1 MKFTRVLVVIST
13 IAALPLCAQAENTGT
28 ANPFDFAA
36 SKKKAERE
44 AKLATTDAASRVVG
58 GELAAEGAWPWQV
71 GLVVAGRPVG
81 ADTHFCGGSM
91 VLDNWVL
98 TAAHCVQ
105 HTDKNGEQFVL
116 APQQFN
122 VIAGTNTLKPDVGD
136 VVQVAGVYPHPNYDP
151 KGFDNDIALVKLAR
165 APKSKYQTITVP
177 NAEFGEVLDR
187 EGVPTIVTGWGL
199 LAGGKHPTDMYQA
212 QIQMM
217 DRNQCNRHLIEGRA
231 KVAVRGF
238 SAAAGVLG
246 LSDQDAQAA
255 WEELTRRAAIPIS
268 ENMLCSGTYEGGK
281 TACQGD
287 SGGPLVVPLDDGSY
301 IQAGVV
307 SWGLAISET
316 RTCVE
321 NASFS
326 AYTKLSNY
334 VEWLNGTISK
344 N

>member
-1 MKFTRVLVVIST
+1 MEIKKLLVLLSAISM
-13 IAALPLCAQAENTGT
+13 IPLGAQADATGT
-28 ANPFDFAA
+28 ANPFDFAN
-36 SKKKAERE
+36 SQKKAERE
-44 AKLATTDAASRVVG
+44 AELAKTDAASRVVG
-58 GELAAEGAWPWQV
+58 GELAAQGAWPWQV
-71 GLVVAGRPVG
+71 AFVVAGRPVG
-81 ADTHFCGGSM
+81 PSTHFCGGSM

-105 HTDKNGEQFVL
+105 HTDKNGDQFVL
-116 APQQFN
+116 APQQFG
-122 VIAGTNTLKPDVGD
+122 VLVGTNTLRPDSGD
-136 VVQVAGVYPHPNYDP
+136 VVQVAGVFPHPNYDP

-165 APKSKYQTITVP
+165 KPRANYRTITVP
-177 NAEFGEVLDR
+177 NKEFGEVLDR

-212 QIQMM
+212 KIQMM

-231 KVAVRGF
+231 QVAARGF
-238 SAAAGVLG
+238 SQAAGVLG
-246 LSDQDAQAA
+246 LTDQDAQAA
-255 WEELTRRAAIPIS
+255 WSELTKRAAIPIS

-321 NASFS
+321 NATFS

-334 VEWLNGTISK
+334 VDWLNGTIS
-344 N
+344 NN